1 MPVTA
6 FRRDVRVRAG
16 GVPAID
22 SPEIGLSSSRWCGL
36 RRGWGAA
43 YRKAASGA
51 YVRRMVRCESDGSK
65 ISAFAG
71 GVHSWGPA
79 TPGTQRST
87 DTRYGLPTYGP
98 GMSFLRHRVWATFI
112 PLGRTRGAQA
122 PMETAALRH

>member
-1 MPVTA
+1 
-6 FRRDVRVRAG
+6 
-16 GVPAID
+16 
-22 SPEIGLSSSRWCGL
+22 
-36 RRGWGAA
+36 
-43 YRKAASGA
+43 
-51 YVRRMVRCESDGSK
+51 MVRCESDGSK

-98 GMSFLRHRVWATFI
+98 DMSLLRRRVRATFI

-122 PMETAALRH
+122 PMETTAFAALGPIRVSRESSSQSRRLFFLLL